1 MHNSDQILSLLV
13 EMVLLPHTEEE
24 EEREHQIRLALA
36 ELRHEAFE
44 EHKIP
49 EQPKVR
55 PFEVRCSETLLFL
68 GVPASL
74 KGFNYLKTAMQ
85 YVYEEPDYI
94 ESITK
99 RLYPEVARKYGTT
112 ASRVE
117 RAIRHAIERAYDN
130 ADIEDLQHMFGN
142 AVSMHKGKPTNSEFI
157 SIIVER
163 IKMEE
168 L

>member
-1 MHNSDQILSLLV
+1 MHNSDQMLSLLV
-13 EMVLLPHTEEE
+13 EMALLPRTDEG
-24 EEREHQIRLALA
+24 EERGHQIRLALA

-55 PFEVRCSETLLFL
+55 PLEARCSETLLFL

-85 YVYEEPDYI
+85 YVYEKPTYI
-94 ESITK
+94 EAITTC
-99 RLYPEVARKYGTT
+99 LYPEVARKHGTT

-130 ADIEDLQHMFGN
+130 ADIEDLQHMLGN
-142 AVSMHKGKPTNSEFI
+142 TVSMHKGKPTNSEFI

-163 IKMEE
+163 MKMEE

>member
-1 MHNSDQILSLLV
+1 MRNSDQMLSLLV
-13 EMVLLPHTEEE
+13 EMALLPHTDEG

-36 ELRHEAFE
+36 ELRREAFM

-49 EQPKVR
+49 EQPKAR
-55 PFEVRCSETLLFL
+55 PLEVRCSETLLFL

-74 KGFNYLKTAMQ
+74 KGFNYLKTAVQ
-85 YVYEEPDYI
+85 CLYEKPAYI
-94 ESITK
+94 EAITK
-99 RLYPEVARKYGTT
+99 RLYPEVARQHGTT

-130 ADIEDLQHMFGN
+130 VGIEDLQHMLGN
-142 AVSMHKGKPTNSEFI
+142 TVSMHKGKPTNSEFI

-163 IKMEE
+163 MKMEE